1 MSLRGCLG
9 DIEMTPERPSKDHPA
24 SVVMSVYEKST
35 PKFLKKAVPCVG
47 LLIVL
52 AGVTKLLINPG
63 DPVLL
68 VMVFVV
74 GLFMMMP
81 KGTLKLFEKI
91 PIPKFMQ
98 R

>member
-1 MSLRGCLG
+1 
-9 DIEMTPERPSKDHPA
+9 MTPSRPSKEHPA

-35 PKFLKKAVPCVG
+35 PKSLKNVIPWVG
-47 LLIVL
+47 LLIVI
-52 AGVTKLLINPG
+52 AGVIKLMLDSTM
-63 DPVLL
+63 DPIQL
-68 VMVFVV
+68 VIIFVV

-81 KGTLKLFEKI
+81 RGTLKLFEKI

>member
-1 MSLRGCLG
+1 
-9 DIEMTPERPSKDHPA
+9 MTRPSEDHPA
-24 SVVMSVYEKST
+24 SVAISVYEKST
-35 PKFLKKAVPCVG
+35 PKLLKKTVPVAG
-47 LLIVL
+47 LLIVI
-52 AGVTKLLINPG
+52 AGVTKLLVDSTM
-63 DPVLL
+63 DPIQL
-68 VMVFVV
+68 VMIFVV